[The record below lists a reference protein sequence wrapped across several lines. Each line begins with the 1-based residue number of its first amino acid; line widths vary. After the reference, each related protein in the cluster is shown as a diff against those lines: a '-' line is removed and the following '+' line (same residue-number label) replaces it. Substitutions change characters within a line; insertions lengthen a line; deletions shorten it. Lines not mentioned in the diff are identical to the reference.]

1 MRWTT
6 LYENTYCDGTFGYER
21 KKLSATNPEQCREA
35 AENDSQCSN
44 TMYYCSSSSAFHC
57 RCVMKNQSCI
67 KGSTSSLEC
76 TVERR
81 GNTIVD
87 KTKNFLALN
96 TYKFSQTSLMRFLF
110 STIIFFKLTFKV
122 FQSFWDLKFLSL
134 RVLYIQDYIVK

>member
-1 MRWTT
+1 MKYLYKIIISIYVSLVKPIFQLNWIFIPISDMRWTT

-35 AENDSQCSN
+35 AENDRQCSN

-57 RCVMKNQSCI
+57 RCVIKNQSCI

-87 KTKNFLALN
+87 KTKNFFALN
-96 TYKFSQTSLMRFLF
+96 TYKFTEN
-110 STIIFFKLTFKV
+110 
-122 FQSFWDLKFLSL
+122 
-134 RVLYIQDYIVK
+134 